1 MKIGLVTKLDMRN
14 MEISKKIDDDVMSA
28 SCDVIIIFRIYCQFG
43 AIWKQDSGEA

>member
-14 MEISKKIDDDVMSA
+14 MEISKKIDDDVMSV